1 MTRTLTRNRVV
12 LGLAAGALA
21 GVLAG
26 CGSGNG
32 GGSTASTPPTT
43 SAKSAETGVTQV
55 NANLTDFHIALSQ
68 QTFKPGAYSFVAENS
83 GQHDHALEIEGPA
96 GEHRTKTLA
105 PGASATLKVTL
116 KSGTYEIYCP
126 VDGHKD
132 LGMKTEITVGGNAPS
147 NSTTPKSNGY

>member
-1 MTRTLTRNRVV
+1 MTRTLTRNRAV

-26 CGSGNG
+26 CGGGNG
-32 GGSTASTPPTT
+32 GSGSGSTTSTPP
-43 SAKSAETGVTQV
+43 AKSAETGVTQV
-55 NANLTDFHIALSQ
+55 TAELTDFHIALSQ
-68 QTFKPGAYSFVAENS
+68 KTFKPGAYAFVAKNS

-96 GEHRTKTLA
+96 GEHRSKTLA

-126 VDGHKD
+126 VGGHKD
-132 LGMKTEITVGGNAPS
+132 LGMKTEITVGGSPPVNKTPS
-147 NSTTPKSNGY
+147 QNSGY